1 MVKIPTTDHNPYDRS
16 KSLLKFFSLNCT
28 SHNPYSLKWV
38 SRTQLKSLRT
48 QLKSLQTQLKSL
60 QTQLKSLQTQL
71 KSLQTQLKSLQRA
84 VKIPTQSSKSL
95 RSQLSKSCSIKIPT
109 SRDFDWSISVFCE
122 TIANPHL
129 PPYFGT
135 LDYLSLGHLLPR
147 HLPLNYGKDKVCLQT
162 SQELRMLS
170 SVTINCQV
178 TKIVNFQNC
187 TQCLKCHKSLGLLL
201 GGVLMYLSLSLSL
214 SLSIFL
220 GHVMSPHHSE
230 QISQRSQVS
239 RIALRR
245 CSQNVWL
252 LVVSEGPRDKVT
264 YWAVLDS

>member
-1 MVKIPTTDHNPYDRS
+1 MVKIPTTDHNPYNWS

-71 KSLQTQLKSLQRA
+71 KSLQTQLKSLQRP

-135 LDYLSLGHLLPR
+135 LDDLSLGHLLPR
-147 HLPLNYGKDKVCLQT
+147 HLPLNYGKDKVCLQKDNTLKVWYQKSNLRFNSVQAT
-162 SQELRMLS
+162 SWPKNNTHYTKWQWNKLS
-170 SVTINCQV
+170 EIIWLV
-178 TKIVNFQNC
+178 
-187 TQCLKCHKSLGLLL
+187 
-201 GGVLMYLSLSLSL
+201 
-214 SLSIFL
+214 
-220 GHVMSPHHSE
+220 
-230 QISQRSQVS
+230 QRVQM
-239 RIALRR
+239 
-245 CSQNVWL
+245 
-252 LVVSEGPRDKVT
+252 
-264 YWAVLDS
+264 